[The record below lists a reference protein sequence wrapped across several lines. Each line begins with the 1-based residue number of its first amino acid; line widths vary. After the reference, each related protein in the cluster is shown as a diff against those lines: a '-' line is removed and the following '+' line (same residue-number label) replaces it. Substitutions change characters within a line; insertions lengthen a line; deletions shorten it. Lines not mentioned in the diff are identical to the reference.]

1 MTRRIIFL
9 VWAIVTWCFYQFA
22 YEYTFF
28 YKEQNQIFI
37 MSWDYVVG
45 YFERPAWAANLIGDF
60 VTQFYYYLFAG
71 AAIFVVLLAITF
83 IFIDLAFRRI
93 GLSRTISFIVAII
106 IASLLAI
113 FNFNPDYR
121 TSGVISVLG
130 TAMLLYFWSL
140 FKRSNRSIK
149 IVTALIFIALGW
161 WMFRLG
167 TIGIGQISAPY
178 FQLEDYLE
186 VDNLYYFGRDDELAA
201 KVENMDE
208 KDVTSVI
215 SCYYYMSR
223 SRQDKLTQSIGRV
236 SPVNLGTLYH
246 IGPKST
252 LQEMRLMNEFYFLL
266 GDMTMTERAAM
277 LALVSS
283 PNNRNIRM
291 IKRLAEANLVAGD
304 AEAAMKYLR
313 ILEQTIVYR
322 KWAKANRPEHFSET
336 LMAKRNFINRDDRL
350 RLDDNCREVLIGLLD
365 ANPGNRVAV
374 NYLLCTDIQVGN
386 RELFLSDYDKYYR
399 PAYGAKTDK
408 FYNQFLAGH
417 E

>member
-9 VWAIVTWCFYQFA
+9 VWMFAVWAFFQFG
-22 YEYTFF
+22 YEYTFY
-28 YKEQNQIFI
+28 YKEQNQIFLL
-37 MSWDYVVG
+37 SWDYICG
-45 YFERPAWAANLIGDF
+45 YFDKPAWAANLIGDF

-83 IFIDLAFRRI
+83 IFIDLALKRI
-93 GLSRTISFIVAII
+93 GISQTVSFIVAIVI
-106 IASLLAI
+106 VSLLAI

-121 TSGVISVLG
+121 TAGVVSVLG
-130 TAMLLYFWSL
+130 TAMLFYFWSL
-140 FKRSNRSIK
+140 FIRSKRSVI

-167 TIGIGQISAPY
+167 TIGIGRISAPY

-186 VDNLYYFGRDDELAA
+186 VDNLYYFGRDDELAE

-208 KDVTSVI
+208 SDVTSVI

-223 SRQDKLTQSIGRV
+223 SRQSKLTQSIGRV

-246 IGPKST
+246 IGPKSS

-322 KWAKANRPEHFSET
+322 KWALTNRPEQFNQS
-336 LMAKRNFINRDDRL
+336 LMAKRNFINRNDKL
-350 RLDDNCREVLIGLLD
+350 RVDDNCREVLIALLG
-365 ANPGNRVAV
+365 ANPGNRIAL
-374 NYLLCTDIQVGN
+374 NYLLCTDIQVRD
-386 RELFLSDYDKYYR
+386 RELFLSDYHKYYR
-399 PAYGAKTDK
+399 QAYGATMDK
-408 FYNQFLAGH
+408 FYNQFLASH